1 MNELTA
7 AGIADPQ
14 LRTDYTYCRSIAQLH
29 GRTYFLAT
37 RLLTPDRRPAVH
49 ALYGFARTADDVVD
63 HPSST
68 TPAEQ
73 EAGLDSLA
81 HDLARERPAH
91 PVCRAVRD
99 TVRRYDIDPSLH
111 AEFMASMRMDLTVT
125 EYETFAD
132 LQRYMRG
139 SAVVLGLQMVP
150 VLGTIV
156 PSAEAAPHAAA
167 LGVAFQLTNFLRDV
181 GEDLDRGRIYLPQ
194 ESLRAAGV
202 TSEHLAR
209 RVVDAPVRELLR
221 GEIARTRAIYRQAEP
236 GIEMIDPAS
245 RDCVRTA
252 FLLYRDILD
261 EIERQDYRVLD
272 RRLSV
277 PNRRRI
283 SVVVPALAH
292 ASRTRLGRRPGASSR
307 PT

>member
-1 MNELTA
+1 VNELTA
-7 AGIADPQ
+7 AGIADPR
-14 LRTDYTYCRSIAQLH
+14 LRADYAYCRSVAQRH

-49 ALYGFARTADDVVD
+49 ALYSFARTADDVVD
-63 HPSST
+63 HPGT
-68 TPAEQ
+68 TPAGQ
-73 EAGLDSLA
+73 EAGLDCLT
-81 HDLARERPAH
+81 HDLASDRPAH

-99 TVRRYDIDPSLH
+99 TVRRHDIDPSLH

-125 EYETFAD
+125 EYATFAD

-139 SAVVLGLQMVP
+139 SAEVIGLQMVP
-150 VLGTIV
+150 VLGTVV
-156 PSAEAAPHAAA
+156 PRAEAEPHAAA
-167 LGVAFQLTNFLRDV
+167 LGVAFQLTNFIRDV

-202 TSEHLAR
+202 TREHLAR
-209 RVVDAPVRELLR
+209 RVVDAPVRKLLR
-221 GEIARTRAIYRQAEP
+221 GEIARTRAIYRRAEP
-236 GIEMIDPAS
+236 GIEMIDPVS

-261 EIERQDYRVLD
+261 EIERRDYQVLD

-277 PNRRRI
+277 PNRRRL
-283 SVVVPALAH
+283 SVAVPALAH
-292 ASRTRLGRRPGASSR
+292 AWRTRLGHRPGASTR
-307 PT
+307 PA